1 MGANSGRTGPGVTS
15 RRIPGLNGCSSR
27 ICRRTPSKS
36 SAVAVTA
43 STSARQWSGTT
54 LTNVPP
60 LTTPT
65 LTVTSRSASDRDSIA
80 GIWAAISRIAEAP
93 APPAPPAWPE
103 APRAS
108 TTNL

>member
-1 MGANSGRTGPGVTS
+1 M
-15 RRIPGLNGCSSR
+15 
-27 ICRRTPSKS
+27 
-36 SAVAVTA
+36 AVTA
-43 STSARQWSGTT
+43 STSARQRSGTT

-65 LTVTSRSASDRDSIA
+65 LTVTSRSASEMDSIA
-80 GIWAAISRIAEAP
+80 GIWAAISRIADAP
-93 APPAPPAWPE
+93 AAPAAPAWPG